1 MSTTVD
7 SREALR
13 SHYRNANPRSVA
25 KELAR
30 LDPHCRR
37 FIELS
42 PFVVLGSSGAKG
54 EDVSPRGGPPG
65 FVRVVDD
72 NTLVIPD
79 FPGNNR
85 LDSLENILETGRV
98 GLLFLVPGVDETLR
112 VNGRAAID
120 ADDSL
125 RALGTIGGRMPA
137 TVIRVAVE
145 QAYLHCGKALM
156 RSGLWDPSGQVE
168 RTTLPSM
175 GEMLKDQ
182 IRSEKPAET
191 QAEMLERYRETLY

>member
-1 MSTTVD
+1 MDTGIKSKG
-7 SREALR
+7 ALR
-13 SHYRNANPRSVA
+13 EVYKSANPRSVA
-25 KELAR
+25 KELPR

-37 FIELS
+37 FVELS
-42 PFVVLGSSGAKG
+42 PFVVLGTSGERG

-65 FVRVVDD
+65 FVKILDE

-85 LDSLENILETGRV
+85 LDSFENIIETGRA

-112 VNGRAAID
+112 VNGRASIESDID
-120 ADDSL
+120 L
-125 RALGTIGGRMPA
+125 RRLGEVDGRLPIA
-137 TVIRVAVE
+137 VIRVRVE

-156 RSGLWDPSGQVE
+156 RSALWDPAARVE
-168 RTTLPSM
+168 RASLPSM

-182 IRSEKPAET
+182 IDWDKAET
-191 QAEMLERYRETLY
+191 QEEMLGRYKETLY